1 MEAAPNAADPLSPPI
16 EIPATHHVP
25 VKNWDAPV
33 LSPLLSEPIV
43 LEMRFRRGTAAPIE
57 REFIRPRENV
67 RAVVIDAERNVT
79 HQCDAA
85 SFGVGFDRRP
95 LFARDPLDVTEEVFA
110 LTEMFF
116 LFRRLSLKPGPRCL
130 DVFVFRRPLV
140 PRFALTVFFHQCAK
154 ERIIIQPGGLPVA
167 EVPKF

>member
-1 MEAAPNAADPLSPPI
+1 RLAIVRGRTVRRMALGRPTSGSLKHLVPCQRKKFFVPTRTPGKGVDAVEAEHVIDAKKMEAAPNAADPLSPPI

-67 RAVVIDAERNVT
+67 RAVVI
-79 HQCDAA
+79 
-85 SFGVGFDRRP
+85 
-95 LFARDPLDVTEEVFA
+95 
-110 LTEMFF
+110 
-116 LFRRLSLKPGPRCL
+116 
-130 DVFVFRRPLV
+130 
-140 PRFALTVFFHQCAK
+140 
-154 ERIIIQPGGLPVA
+154 
-167 EVPKF
+167 